1 MGAQRLDVHVLRLS
15 EVSHQAFLTRH
26 VFTGQ
31 DHAVLHGIML
41 CESGFDLAQFDAEAT
56 DLHLVVVTPQVFH
69 GAVGTP
75 ARQVAGA
82 VEQGRRIG
90 AERIGDEFLSGQFRT
105 VQVAVRHTVAA
116 DVQLARHAHRHR
128 LLVRIQHVDTGVADR
143 MTNRDTAL
151 AHALDFVSGGESRG
165 LGRAIAVEQMLRC
178 AVFQHPGD
186 HRRIQ
191 HIATHDQV
199 TQLLEHR
206 QQAVGVL
213 VEQPGGHP
221 QHADRL
227 LGQQRRES
235 FLGQQH
241 ILLDHHYAAAVEQ
254 RRPHIESTGVEGR
267 VRGERHPVLLVEIG
281 IAVVDHQ
288 AVDRP
293 VWHQHAL
300 RHPGGTGGVHDVRH
314 RLGILGQG
322 QVVGRLV
329 QFDEI
334 QVHPLHTFRH
344 NHRAQG
350 QQQLC
355 TTVLDHELLALD
367 RCVDIQRYVDGSALE
382 HGQLTDQQVGRTRQA
397 NGHAVAQL
405 STQTDQV
412 TGQAVG
418 PGIEFAVRQALFAMD
433 HGNGVGMRLHLCFEQ
448 VIDGPVPRIT
458 TASSVEPHQHLPA
471 LGLRQYLQTVQA
483 CRGVELQG
491 LGQAVQ
497 RGFHVGTDPLRAHA
511 VAGQDGQGEV
521 VTQVIHRQG
530 QRIVGA
536 CFAAQGFDVLP
547 GRQGVLSI
555 GLFAGVTVIEQGAEQ
570 RRRRRHRAAALG
582 QCQWG
587 MLMPQ
592 QGGQPTM
599 HFLDAGLDVLLIDT
613 DAERQG
619 VDEHAQC
626 TIGPFAALH
635 PAHQH
640 GAEYHVVPAR
650 YPAQH
655 LCPGQVVQARR
666 AHA

>member
-26 VFTGQ
+26 VLADQ
-31 DHAVLHGIML
+31 DHAVPHSIML

-56 DLHLVVVTPQVFH
+56 DLHLVVVATQVIH

-90 AERIGDEFLSGQFRT
+90 AERIGNEFLGGQFRT
-105 VQVAVRHTVAA
+105 VQVAFRYAIAT
-116 DVQLARHAHRHR
+116 DVQLTRHTHRHR
-128 LLVRIQHVDTGVADR
+128 LLVRIQHVDAGVADR
-143 MTNRDTAL
+143 STDRDTAL
-151 AHALDFVSGGESRG
+151 AHVLDFISGGKRRG
-165 LGRAIAVEQMLRC
+165 FGRAIAVEQMLRC
-178 AVFQHPGD
+178 AIFEHARD
-186 HRRIQ
+186 YRRIQ

-227 LGQQRRES
+227 LGQQRREP
-235 FLGQQH
+235 LPGQQH
-241 ILLDHHYAAAVEQ
+241 ILLDHHHAAAVEQ
-254 RRPHIESTGVEGR
+254 RRPDVEGTGIEGR

-281 IAVVDHQ
+281 VAVVDHQ

-293 VWHQHAL
+293 MRHQHTL
-300 RHPGGTGGVHDVRH
+300 RHPGGTGGVHDVRN
-314 RLGILGQG
+314 RLGILGQV
-322 QVVGRLV
+322 QVIGRLV
-329 QFDEI
+329 QLDGI

-344 NHRAQG
+344 NQGAQG
-350 QQQLC
+350 QHQLC
-355 TTVLDHELLALD
+355 ATVLDHELLALD
-367 RCVDIQRYVDGSALE
+367 RCVDIQRHVDGSTFE
-382 HGQLTDQQVGRTRQA
+382 HGQLTDQQVARTCQA
-397 NGHAVAQL
+397 NSHAVAQL
-405 STQTDQV
+405 STQTDQM

-418 PGIEFAVRQALFAMD
+418 PGIEVAVSQALLVMD
-433 HGNGVGMRLHLCFEQ
+433 HGNGIGMRLHLCFEQ

-547 GRQGVLSI
+547 GRQGVPSI
-555 GLFAGVTVIEQGAEQ
+555 GLFAGVTVIEQGTEQ
-570 RRRRRHRAAALG
+570 RRRRRHRAATLG

-592 QGGQPTM
+592 QGGQSTM
-599 HFLDAGLDVLLIDT
+599 YFLDAGLDVLLIDI
-613 DAERQG
+613 DAKRQG

-640 GAEYHVVPAR
+640 RAEYHVVPAR

-655 LCPGQVVQARR
+655 LCPGQVMQARR
-666 AHA
+666 AHT